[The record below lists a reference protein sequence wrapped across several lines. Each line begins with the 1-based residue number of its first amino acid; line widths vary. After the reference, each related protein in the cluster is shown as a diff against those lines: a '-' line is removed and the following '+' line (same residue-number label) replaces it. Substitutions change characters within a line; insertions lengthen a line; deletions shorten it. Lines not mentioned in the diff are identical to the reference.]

1 MLLRLLESQSVAG
14 HPLAVIAVKVAAAAG
29 EDSLEVHGVR
39 LGDSV
44 RQEGAKGR
52 YGDSGCLGGPLFPS
66 LAGCGEHRGPQQ
78 DRGCKR
84 AFRAP
89 PARRS
94 TQHRPG
100 SCFHWGARKAPP
112 NQATAQTSPGDGS
125 HPRAPGSFGEAALGV
140 RELVER
146 SKRRMLPR
154 LARAPPGAAA
164 SEVSALTLPP
174 LGSAACGF
182 LPQSQPLRV
191 SSLSRPAREPLK
203 GTRDPCHVLSGAAQT
218 SSAC

>member
-1 MLLRLLESQSVAG
+1 M
-14 HPLAVIAVKVAAAAG
+14 
-29 EDSLEVHGVR
+29 R

-100 SCFHWGARKAPP
+100 SCFYWGARKAPP
-112 NQATAQTSPGDGS
+112 NQATAQTSPGGGS
-125 HPRAPGSFGEAALGV
+125 HPRAPGSFGEAAPGV

-146 SKRRMLPR
+146 SKRRRRMLPR

-164 SEVSALTLPP
+164 SEVSTLTQPP
-174 LGSAACGF
+174 FSSAACGF